1 MTANR
6 AVAYKSAG
14 EVEVIDIDYPTFE
27 LKDGPGVNP
36 ANVGR
41 KVPHGVILRT
51 VTTNICGSDQHMVRG
66 RTTAPKNLVLGH
78 EITGEVIEAGPDV
91 EFIKVGDIV
100 SVPFNISCGRC
111 RNCKERKT
119 GICLNVNPDRPGS
132 AYGYVDMGGW
142 VGGQAEYVLVP
153 YADWNLLKFPDRDQA
168 LEKIM
173 DLTMLSDIFPTGF
186 HGAYTAGVEVGSTVY
201 VAGAGPVGLAAAV
214 SAQLLGAA
222 VVIVG
227 DMNTERLA
235 QARSF
240 GCETIDLTKG
250 EPGEQIEQILGV
262 PEVDAGVDAVG
273 FEARGHGK
281 GAGEEAPA
289 TVLNS
294 LMTVTAAGGGLG
306 IPGLYVTGDPGAKD
320 AAAQVG
326 SLSIRLGLGWAKSL
340 TFATGQCP
348 VMKYN
353 RQLMMA
359 ILHDRVQIGKA
370 VNAKAIS
377 LEDAPRGY
385 AEFDAGA
392 ATKYVLNPNGYVK
405 S

>member
-1 MTANR
+1 MTVNR
-6 AVAYKSAG
+6 AVAYKSPG
-14 EVEVIDIDYPTFE
+14 EVQVIDTDYPSFE

-51 VTTNICGSDQHMVRG
+51 ITTNICGSDQHMVRG
-66 RTTAPKNLVLGH
+66 RTTAPKDLVLGH
-78 EITGEVIEAGPDV
+78 EITGEVVEVGPDV

-142 VGGQAEYVLVP
+142 VGGQSQFVLVP

-186 HGAYTAGVEVGSTVY
+186 HGAVTSGAGVGSTVY

-227 DMNTERLA
+227 DMNPQRLA

-250 EPGEQIEQILGV
+250 DPQDQIEQILGV
-262 PEVDAGVDAVG
+262 PEVDAGIDAVG

-281 GAGEEAPA
+281 DAGTEAPA

-320 AAAQVG
+320 AASQKG
-326 SLSIRLGLGWAKSL
+326 SLSLRLGLGWAKSL
-340 TFATGQCP
+340 SIATGQCP

-359 ILHDRVQIGKA
+359 ILHDKVQIAKA
-370 VNAKAIS
+370 VNAQAIT

-392 ATKYVLNPNGYVK
+392 ATKFVLNPNGYVK
-405 S
+405 G

>member
-1 MTANR
+1 MTGNR
-6 AVAYKSAG
+6 AVAYKSPG
-14 EVEVIDIDYPTFE
+14 VVEVIDIDYPSFE

-36 ANVGR
+36 ENVGR
-41 KVPHGVILRT
+41 KVPHGVILKT

-66 RTTAPKNLVLGH
+66 RTTAPSDLVLGH
-78 EITGEVIEAGPDV
+78 EITGEVVEVGPDV
-91 EFIKVGDIV
+91 EFIKVGDIC

-186 HGAYTAGVEVGSTVY
+186 HGAVTAGVGVGSTVY

-227 DMNTERLA
+227 DMNPERLA

-240 GCETIDLTKG
+240 GCETIDLTTG

-281 GAGEEAPA
+281 DVGEEAPA
-289 TVLNS
+289 TAHDDYRSRRCPRNPGPLRHGRPGRQGQGRPGRRPVDS
-294 LMTVTAAGGGLG
+294 AG
-306 IPGLYVTGDPGAKD
+306 P
-320 AAAQVG
+320 
-326 SLSIRLGLGWAKSL
+326 RLGQVLVVHNRSVPGHEVQPSAHDGDSARQG
-340 TFATGQCP
+340 TDRQGSQCHGD
-348 VMKYN
+348 
-353 RQLMMA
+353 Q
-359 ILHDRVQIGKA
+359 
-370 VNAKAIS
+370 
-377 LEDAPRGY
+377 PRGCP
-385 AEFDAGA
+385 AR
-392 ATKYVLNPNGYVK
+392 L
-405 S
+405 